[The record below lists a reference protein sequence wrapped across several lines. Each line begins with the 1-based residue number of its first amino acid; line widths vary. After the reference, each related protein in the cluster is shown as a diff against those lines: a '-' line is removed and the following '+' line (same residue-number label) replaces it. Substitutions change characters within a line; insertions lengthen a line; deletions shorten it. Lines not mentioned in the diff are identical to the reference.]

1 MHPKMRVADTRAVVT
16 AAEPAH
22 RRIER
27 HLREL
32 IAAGG
37 GRAAALPTEVE
48 LAQQFGVSRMTVRQ
62 AFNTLVTAG
71 LVVRYRSKGTFA
83 VVRILEDV
91 GATAEDDFLARWAAQ
106 GFRIEMNVPTF
117 GRRPAP
123 PAQAEQFRVPT
134 GAPLTYVERLRMA
147 DGLPLSWDVRWMP
160 CEVGDCVTRS
170 DLQTTALFA
179 LLRSR
184 GFPLGEM
191 VFEIR
196 ARPALTVE
204 ARRLSCRRGATV
216 LHREVVCTRPDG
228 RAIITGFSVYPADR
242 VAYRA
247 RLSLSKSTPPLT

>member
-1 MHPKMRVADTRAVVT
+1 MGPMPTT
-16 AAEPAH
+16 PEPAH

-32 IAAGG
+32 IAAGA
-37 GRAAALPTEVE
+37 GRSEPLPTEVE
-48 LAQQFGVSRMTVRQ
+48 LAQRFGVSRMTVRQ
-62 AFNTLVTAG
+62 AFNTLVGAG

-91 GATAEDDFLARWAAQ
+91 GASAEDDFLARWAAQ
-106 GFRIEMNVPTF
+106 GYRIEMGILAF

-123 PAQAEQFRVPT
+123 AAQAERFEMAA
-134 GAPLTYVERLRMA
+134 GATLTYVERLRTA

-160 CEVGDCVTRS
+160 PEVADCVTKA
-170 DLQTTALFA
+170 DLQTTALFR
-179 LLRSR
+179 LLRQR
-184 GFPLGEM
+184 GFELGEM

-196 ARPALTVE
+196 ARPALTLE

-216 LHREVVCTRPDG
+216 LHRDVHCTRPDG

-242 VAYRA
+242 VTYRA
-247 RLSLSKSTPPLT
+247 RLSLLRATPPPSS

>member
-62 AFNTLVTAG
+62 AFNALVSAG

-91 GATAEDDFLARWAAQ
+91 GTLAEPDFLHRWEAQ
-106 GFRIEMNVPTF
+106 GYHIEMSVLAF
-117 GRRPAP
+117 HQRPAP
-123 PAQAEQFRVPT
+123 TAQADLFGLET
-134 GAPLTYVERLRMA
+134 GAPLTYLERLRSA
-147 DGLPLSWDVRWMP
+147 NG
-160 CEVGDCVTRS
+160 
-170 DLQTTALFA
+170 
-179 LLRSR
+179 
-184 GFPLGEM
+184 
-191 VFEIR
+191 
-196 ARPALTVE
+196 
-204 ARRLSCRRGATV
+204 
-216 LHREVVCTRPDG
+216 
-228 RAIITGFSVYPADR
+228 
-242 VAYRA
+242 
-247 RLSLSKSTPPLT
+247 